1 ASLTVHDFRVV
12 PGHTHTNLVF
22 DVVVPFGFPLSDE
35 EVRTKISERVLA
47 LEKNCYAVV
56 QVDKASIAKE

>member
-1 ASLTVHDFRVV
+1 V

-35 EVRTKISERVLA
+35 EVRSKISERVLA

-56 QVDKASIAKE
+56 QVDKASVTKE